1 MDLDTLIV
9 ATYCLIADAL
19 PTVLDGRS
27 LRQRGPRPKVTD
39 AEVLTLEVVGEFL
52 GLDQDVAIYA
62 SVRRHYGTWFPR
74 LTAIH
79 RTTFARQAANLWV
92 VKERLWRAMAVRVS
106 HDPCV
111 AVIDRCPVPVC
122 RFVRG
127 AGSDRL
133 AKRCRLFGGAAA
145 FGYDAAA
152 RQTFFG
158 FRGHVRLAWPGVI
171 ADLVLAPAN
180 VSELD
185 VARPLAQETSG
196 DLIGDRSDWSPDLRA
211 ALAATGVCLLAPYH
225 SAQRDPDP
233 ARSRFLSPIRYRI
246 ETIFSQLVGRFHAQP
261 VWARDPWHLATRFL
275 RKILSH
281 TLALRLNARA
291 GNPSRQLARL
301 LA

>member
-1 MDLDTLIV
+1 VDLDTLIV

-62 SVRRHYGTWFPR
+62 YFRRHYGTWFPQ
-74 LTAIH
+74 LAAIH

-92 VKERLWRAMAVRVS
+92 LKERRWRAMAAGVS
-106 HDPCV
+106 HDPGV

-122 RFVRG
+122 RFVR
-127 AGSDRL
+127 

-158 FRGHVRLAWPGVI
+158 FRCHVRLAWPGVI

-180 VSELD
+180 VAELE
-185 VARPLAQETSG
+185 VARPLAPATSG
-196 DLIGDRSDWSPDLRA
+196 DRLGDRSDWSPDLRA

-233 ARSRFLSPIRYRI
+233 ARSRFLRPIRDRI
-246 ETIFSQLVGRFHAQP
+246 EPIFSQLVGRFQARQT
-261 VWARDPWHLATRFL
+261 WARDPWHLASRFL

-281 TLALRLNARA
+281 TLALRRNARA

-301 LA
+301 LT

>member
-1 MDLDTLIV
+1 VDLDTLIV

-62 SVRRHYGTWFPR
+62 YFRRHYGTWFPQ
-74 LTAIH
+74 LAAIH

-92 VKERLWRAMAVRVS
+92 LKERLWRAMAAGVS

-111 AVIDRCPVPVC
+111 AVIDSFPVPVC
-122 RFVRG
+122 RFVR
-127 AGSDRL
+127 

-158 FRGHVRLAWPGVI
+158 FRCHVRLAWPGVI

-196 DLIGDRSDWSPDLRA
+196 YLIGDRYYWSPDLRA

-261 VWARDPWHLATRFL
+261 VWARDPWHLATRFR